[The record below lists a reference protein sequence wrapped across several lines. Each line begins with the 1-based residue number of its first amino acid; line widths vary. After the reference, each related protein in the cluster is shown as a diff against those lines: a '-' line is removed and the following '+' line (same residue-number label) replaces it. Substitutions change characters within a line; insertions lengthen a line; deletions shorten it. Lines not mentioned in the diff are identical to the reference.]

1 MSERVPHFVTS
12 LLQLYKRQGGGAV
25 LEITLCL
32 SPLLHLAVTTSASPA
47 LDTVLDPLFNTM
59 FQQVCIPMDF
69 ERPGT
74 VKNHH
79 EMLRCYDTMMRH
91 SPSKLVQGLLVKADS
106 GEERLR
112 VGALMVIKHILNMS
126 TAELG
131 EQLEAILE
139 HLAAKLQETNP
150 NVQKVLA
157 QIIVLLGSHGSISGA
172 RGRDLVAFIVRL
184 CGAEDSK
191 PTTLTTESLGVICS
205 NILQLLATS
214 VPSAEEVLW
223 PHTLDALLQ
232 VDCEGG
238 VPAVARALAH
248 VVARR
253 VEEGRSITVDWG
265 DFTHAVGPSPLLARL
280 VVLAA
285 VPSPGAR
292 GVHILRLL
300 LPFSPNINRHL
311 GAVWEARFPLL
322 LHYLEQQGGGGDS
335 SQWQAWLLDLVR

>member
-91 SPSKLVQGLLVKADS
+91 SPSKLVQGFLVKADS

-205 NILQLLATS
+205 NILEL
-214 VPSAEEVLW
+214 LW

-232 VDCEGG
+232 VGLLMPPHSSILQLTQSSSSIPPLAPPHIGGLRGRGAGGGEGAGPRGGEEGG
-238 VPAVARALAH
+238 GGQEHHGGLGRLHACGRPLAAAGAAGGASRRALA
-248 VVARR
+248 RR
-253 VEEGRSITVDWG
+253 PRRP
-265 DFTHAVGPSPLLARL
+265 HPQAAPPLLPQHQPA
-280 VVLAA
+280 
-285 VPSPGAR
+285 PG
-292 GVHILRLL
+292 G
-300 LPFSPNINRHL
+300 SL
-311 GAVWEARFPLL
+311 G
-322 LHYLEQQGGGGDS
+322 G
-335 SQWQAWLLDLVR
+335 